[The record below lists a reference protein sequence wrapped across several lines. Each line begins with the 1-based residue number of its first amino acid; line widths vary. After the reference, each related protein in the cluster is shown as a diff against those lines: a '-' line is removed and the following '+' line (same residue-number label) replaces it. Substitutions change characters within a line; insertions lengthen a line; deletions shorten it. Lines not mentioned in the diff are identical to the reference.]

1 MTHNPMCDPLGD
13 LITPGSPYSY
23 SVCVIYATPEDARRA
38 QVLAYHQTQRGLF
51 GEFGKI
57 TSLQPANSFID
68 ENMYSMYEY
77 YHDTGLKNV
86 NGEFL
91 PCQTEHEHSTAYW
104 ALLKDGSREHWSL
117 MGDNLPCDLQAGN
130 SPLDLRSMKLFIS
143 EHKSSVEVHEN
154 QEDEADDYVLP
165 WLKSII
171 EPSNLKGA
179 SVKSGRERKEE
190 VAFEAKRIKDQKK
203 AHKAVVNKQQEGWKK
218 EFAQRQLTDS
228 AKKRIAAQVQQA
240 LVTEKEAHM
249 KKLQFEQEQEYVAK
263 ALALANAQTLRANA
277 SATEGTVP
285 TKGGISKIKKKV
297 KKSVSGGTGS
307 GNGTGTFPPTPNLGN
322 TANGTPATVHVHSVD
337 SDNDDVVD
345 DGEINFSVEESF
357 VEGGANKSD
366 VLNQSFDLDADCDGE
381 AESQSNKDSP
391 NVSEEEA
398 EEMDLEREKRK
409 KKGTPVKKA
418 ASGGSRSS
426 KRNKSSSKSNNTKVS
441 HTQNFTLPLPFSD
454 TLLASSNLEVL

>member
-1 MTHNPMCDPLGD
+1 
-13 LITPGSPYSY
+13 
-23 SVCVIYATPEDARRA
+23 
-38 QVLAYHQTQRGLF
+38 
-51 GEFGKI
+51 
-57 TSLQPANSFID
+57 
-68 ENMYSMYEY
+68 MYEY

-86 NGEFL
+86 KGELL
-91 PCQTEHEHSTAYW
+91 PCQTEYEHSTVFW
-104 ALLKDGSREHWSL
+104 ELLKDGSREHWSL
-117 MGDNLPCDLQAGN
+117 MGDNLPCDLQTGA

-143 EHKSSVEVHEN
+143 EHESSAESQEN
-154 QEDEADDYVLP
+154 QEEASDDLELP
-165 WLKSII
+165 WLQSII
-171 EPSNLKGA
+171 QPAKLKGA
-179 SVKSGRERKEE
+179 PAKSGKDRKAEA
-190 VAFEAKRIKDQKK
+190 AFEAKRIKDQKK

-277 SATEGTVP
+277 SATEGTEP
-285 TKGGISKIKKKV
+285 TKGGISRIKKKV

-322 TANGTPATVHVHSVD
+322 TDNGTPATVQVHSVD
-337 SDNDDVVD
+337 SDNDDNDNVVD
-345 DGEINFSVEESF
+345 DGEIDFSVEESF

-366 VLNQSFDLDADCDGE
+366 VLNQSFDLDTACDGE

-391 NVSEEEA
+391 NVSEEET

-418 ASGGSRSS
+418 ATGGSRSS
-426 KRNKSSSKSNNTKVS
+426 KRNKSSSKSDNTKVS